1 MNMKKCLDSV
11 IRYQRRKEDEY
22 VTRAIMPCTQRNIIY
37 GEEMNQFLGMTSE
50 WLADVFLKEFLKA
63 RQPPLMEL
71 SSFVDTFEVRQ
82 VQLRSTRLRVEE
94 AIFECAVIPYRLPET
109 IVKEAL
115 AMIDR
120 TDLWRNDG
128 SYLVG
133 GE

>member
-50 WLADVFLKEFLKA
+50 WLADVFLN
-63 RQPPLMEL
+63 
-71 SSFVDTFEVRQ
+71 TFEVRQ